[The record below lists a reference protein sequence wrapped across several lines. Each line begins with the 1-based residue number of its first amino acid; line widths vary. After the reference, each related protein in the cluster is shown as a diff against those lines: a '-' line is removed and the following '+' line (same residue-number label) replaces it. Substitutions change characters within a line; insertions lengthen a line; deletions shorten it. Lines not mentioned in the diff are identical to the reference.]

1 MALVDSTAAFLQ
13 RCEEIK
19 ARDVY
24 DKLKANQIDTFAS
37 LAYSCGTPQDKPS
50 TDDFKVFAEKVLGA
64 NYTVGAA
71 SQLRRLLFESTTFVI
86 AQLKQDVTD
95 DSDTPKRLPV
105 AEKNARQA
113 LQIARLSGV
122 LIERE
127 MLPSHALID
136 LAASMMESQAVIWI
150 GPSRCTSR
158 ESEIQLITKEQS
170 KTLKIE
176 DSTVR
181 VVDDAKRLEADWPTP
196 LKLQWCVQRRGL
208 ALDQASLVHWTTRE
222 RWVQTLLHAI
232 ARDPAPGWQ
241 NVSVSQMMQAD
252 REAFIIVA
260 GELRSLRPTAKG
272 GWPMDVML
280 QSLRADPRITTT
292 LLSLPGSSRV
302 PRLLIRMK
310 RSFGNPDESAKTRNP
325 RRTRVMGRAT
335 KPPSQILLASWQWP
349 QFYRRWQ
356 AHLLGLQLKGR
367 LRRQVSG
374 VATSV

>member
-1 MALVDSTAAFLQ
+1 MTP
-13 RCEEIK
+13 
-19 ARDVY
+19 
-24 DKLKANQIDTFAS
+24 FAS

-105 AEKNARQA
+105 AEKIARQA

-170 KTLKIE
+170 KILKIE

-272 GWPMDVML
+272 EWPMDVML